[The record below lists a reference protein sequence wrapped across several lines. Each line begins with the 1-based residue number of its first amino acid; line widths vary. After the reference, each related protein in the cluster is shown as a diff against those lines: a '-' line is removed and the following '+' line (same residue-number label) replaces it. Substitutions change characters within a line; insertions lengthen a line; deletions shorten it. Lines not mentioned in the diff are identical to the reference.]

1 MMIEDAAERST
12 KYLDTTTRS
21 LGRIK
26 RSKLPSNVSKDQVDK
41 VMELVRGYTKDARH
55 YLETKKP
62 VTSLACIAY
71 AEGLLDALK
80 FLELIDY

>member
-1 MMIEDAAERST
+1 MIEDAGERST
-12 KYLDTTTRS
+12 KYLDTTTQS

-26 RSKLPSNVSKDQVDK
+26 RKGLPSSISKDQVDK
-41 VMELVRGYTKDARH
+41 VMELVRGYTKDAKH
-55 YLETKKP
+55 YLGTKKP

-80 FLELIDY
+80 FLDLIDY

>member
-1 MMIEDAAERST
+1 MIEDAGQRST
-12 KYLDTTTRS
+12 KYLDTTTQS

-26 RSKLPSNVSKDQVDK
+26 RRKLPSTVSKGQVDK

-55 YLETKKP
+55 YLDTKKP

>member
-1 MMIEDAAERST
+1 MIEDAGQRST
-12 KYLDTTTRS
+12 KYLDTTTQS
-21 LGRIK
+21 LDRVK
-26 RSKLPSNVSKDQVDK
+26 RTKLPSRVSKDHVDK
-41 VMELVRGYTKDARH
+41 VMALVLDYSKDAKH

-80 FLELIDY
+80 FLELIEF

>member
-1 MMIEDAAERST
+1 MIEDSAERST
-12 KYLDTTTRS
+12 KYLDTTTQS
-21 LGRIK
+21 LGQIK
-26 RSKLPSNVSKDQVDK
+26 RRKLPSNVSKDQVDNL
-41 VMELVRGYTKDARH
+41 MELVRGYTKDARH

>member
-1 MMIEDAAERST
+1 MIEDAAQRST
-12 KYLDTTTRS
+12 KYLDTTTQS

-26 RSKLPSNVSKDQVDK
+26 RTKLPSSVSKDQVDK
-41 VMELVRGYTKDARH
+41 VMELVQGYTKDAKH
-55 YLETKKP
+55 YLDSKKS

-80 FLELIDY
+80 FLELIEY

>member
-1 MMIEDAAERST
+1 MIEDAEQRST
-12 KYLDTTTRS
+12 KYLDTTTQS

-26 RSKLPSNVSKDQVDK
+26 RVKLPSNVSKDHVDK

-55 YLETKKP
+55 YLETKKS

-80 FLELIDY
+80 FLELIEF

>member
-1 MMIEDAAERST
+1 VIELVLS
-12 KYLDTTTRS
+12 Y
-21 LGRIK
+21 
-26 RSKLPSNVSKDQVDK
+26 SKDAK
-41 VMELVRGYTKDARH
+41 H

-80 FLELIDY
+80 FLELIEF